1 MEFEAACIGP
11 AHSAAVERLARAQ
24 KRESA
29 RFVHDYNDR
38 IFNGLVIAS
47 LADILVF
54 RFLVRISL
62 LETVGWVAFAFLQAR
77 IRSAAPNKGGTRHVR
92 WSHLA
97 LRLSAVHGC
106 FSRHMRESLLL
117 GRRGALTWP
126 VHRISLLQR
135 DVFAQ
140 AKGVVGS
147 ECDQGNGQ

>member
-11 AHSAAVERLARAQ
+11 AHGAAVERLARAQ

-77 IRSAAPNKGGTRHVR
+77 TRLYAFTGCQIWHVR

-97 LRLSAVHGC
+97 WRLSFG
-106 FSRHMRESLLL
+106 SPSLLATHVTTCPAGPAGR
-117 GRRGALTWP
+117 GRREWG
-126 VHRISLLQR
+126 QCM
-135 DVFAQ
+135 AQ
-140 AKGVVGS
+140 ACFRWTFLSQQRGW
-147 ECDQGNGQ
+147 

>member
-11 AHSAAVERLARAQ
+11 AHGAAAERLARAR

-77 IRSAAPNKGGTRHVR
+77 TRSCLATCCSRGTC
-92 WSHLA
+92 LKI
-97 LRLSAVHGC
+97 
-106 FSRHMRESLLL
+106 E
-117 GRRGALTWP
+117 
-126 VHRISLLQR
+126 
-135 DVFAQ
+135 
-140 AKGVVGS
+140 
-147 ECDQGNGQ
+147 